1 VVALCFAN
9 IGEKR
14 VNDEMEQILKNQQAI
29 MNVLYNMYFP
39 TASQYYCGSVDRT
52 IATDIGNRLIYN
64 IEQTVNLLGKI
75 HKEK

>member
-1 VVALCFAN
+1 MVALCFVN

-14 VNDEMEQILKNQQAI
+14 MNNEMEQILKNQLAI

-39 TASQYYCGSVDRT
+39 TASQYHCGSVDRT
-52 IATDIGNRLIYN
+52 IVTNNGNRLIYN
-64 IEQTVNLLGKI
+64 IEQTVNLLGRI

>member
-1 VVALCFAN
+1 MVALCFAN

-14 VNDEMEQILKNQQAI
+14 MNDEMEQILKNQMAI

-39 TASQYYCGSVDRT
+39 TASQYHCGSVDRT
-52 IATDIGNRLIYN
+52 IVANNGNRLIYN
-64 IEQTVNLLGKI
+64 IEQTVNLLGRI

>member
-1 VVALCFAN
+1 MSEEHV
-9 IGEKR
+9 
-14 VNDEMEQILKNQQAI
+14 EQILKNQQAI

-64 IEQTVNLLGKI
+64 IEQTLNLLGRMHNENINRTNK
-75 HKEK
+75 KY